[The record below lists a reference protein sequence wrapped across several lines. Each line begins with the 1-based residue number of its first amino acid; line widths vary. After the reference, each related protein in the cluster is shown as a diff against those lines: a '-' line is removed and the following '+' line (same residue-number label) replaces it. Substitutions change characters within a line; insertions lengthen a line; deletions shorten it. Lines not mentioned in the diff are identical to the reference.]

1 MNWKST
7 AAVSSLTLLATWL
20 GWTPAHQS
28 ARTEAP
34 AAIRDVRPAE
44 AVDIQEQAARLRTRV
59 RSELGYQD
67 PKRNPFRFT
76 ARPAQAPHIL
86 PSVEAAVTP
95 PPVAMPLF
103 PFTLSGMATER
114 VDGQSQRTAIL
125 TSAADVLFAKE
136 GDRVGS
142 YTVTRID
149 ETGVELTAADGTVRR
164 LSLTPTP

>member
-7 AAVSSLTLLATWL
+7 TAVSGVTLLATWL
-20 GWTPAHQS
+20 GLTPAHQS
-28 ARTEAP
+28 AVTDAP
-34 AAIRDVRPAE
+34 AATHDGRAVD
-44 AVDIQEQAARLRTRV
+44 AVDIQDQAARLQTRV

-76 ARPAQAPHIL
+76 VRPIPAAPRARPIEAPI
-86 PSVEAAVTP
+86 TP
-95 PPVAMPLF
+95 PPVAASPL
-103 PFTLSGMATER
+103 PFTLSGLATER

-125 TSAADVLFAKE
+125 TSASDVLFAKL

-149 ETGVELTAADGTVRR
+149 EAGVELTAADGIVRN
-164 LSLTPTP
+164 LSLTP